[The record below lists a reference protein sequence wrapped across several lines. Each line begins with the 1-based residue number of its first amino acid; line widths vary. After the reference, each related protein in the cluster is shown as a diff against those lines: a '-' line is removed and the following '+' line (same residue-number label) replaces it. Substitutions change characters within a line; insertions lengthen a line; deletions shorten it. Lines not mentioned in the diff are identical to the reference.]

1 MTHNPEEPIYFG
13 CKFKPFTKQVRY
25 SFGNTNL
32 QVFGSVSKLIAG
44 IDEFYVLT
52 WVVKQKLIKVGHD
65 LNWLK
70 LFHRILA

>member
-32 QVFGSVSKLIAG
+32 QVFGSVSKLYAG
-44 IDEFYVLT
+44 IDEFYVLMSRKAKT
-52 WVVKQKLIKVGHD
+52 HKSWTR
-65 LNWLK
+65 LK
-70 LFHRILA
+70 LT